1 MYHIQHDTIMP
12 IQKYEVS
19 LSAEERKQLTKIVKS
34 GNMPARTILR
44 ANILLA
50 MDRNGKQPM
59 TVQEAAIAFNTSATT
74 VQNVR
79 TRYGEKGLDAAIQ
92 RKKRETPPVEAKV
105 TGDVEA
111 HIIALAC
118 GDHSQGICQV
128 DAPSSCRQVGQ
139 TGVHRIY
146 ISYAGRPHSKKNE
159 YKPHLKKCWCI
170 PASHNAAFVA
180 AMEDV
185 LEVYSRP
192 YDAKHPV
199 VCMDEKPVQLL
210 TEARDGFTSNSTGVR
225 YEDNEYVRNGTCSI
239 FLFTEPL
246 AGWREA
252 VAKRQRTRTDWAE
265 RIKWLL
271 DERYPDVEQVVLVCD
286 NLNTHNIA
294 SLYEAFEP
302 AEALRLAKRLEIHH
316 TPKHGSWLD
325 IAEIELSALGN
336 QCLAKRRINSV
347 EKLNEE
353 LSSWHTER
361 NDGQKSVNWK
371 FKTADARTK
380 LKHLYPILNF

>member
-1 MYHIQHDTIMP
+1 
-12 IQKYEVS
+12 
-19 LSAEERKQLTKIVKS
+19 
-34 GNMPARTILR
+34 
-44 ANILLA
+44 
-50 MDRNGKQPM
+50 
-59 TVQEAAIAFNTSATT
+59 
-74 VQNVR
+74 
-79 TRYGEKGLDAAIQ
+79 
-92 RKKRETPPVEAKV
+92 
-105 TGDVEA
+105 
-111 HIIALAC
+111 
-118 GDHSQGICQV
+118 
-128 DAPSSCRQVGQ
+128 
-139 TGVHRIY
+139 
-146 ISYAGRPHSKKNE
+146 
-159 YKPHLKKCWCI
+159 
-170 PASHNAAFVA
+170 
-180 AMEDV
+180 MEDV

-225 YEDNEYVRNGTCSI
+225 YEDNEYVRNGICSI

-252 VAKRQRTRTDWAE
+252 VAKQQITRTDWAE

-361 NDGQKSVNWK
+361 NDGQKSVNWQ

>member
-1 MYHIQHDTIMP
+1 
-12 IQKYEVS
+12 
-19 LSAEERKQLTKIVKS
+19 
-34 GNMPARTILR
+34 
-44 ANILLA
+44 
-50 MDRNGKQPM
+50 
-59 TVQEAAIAFNTSATT
+59 
-74 VQNVR
+74 
-79 TRYGEKGLDAAIQ
+79 
-92 RKKRETPPVEAKV
+92 
-105 TGDVEA
+105 
-111 HIIALAC
+111 
-118 GDHSQGICQV
+118 
-128 DAPSSCRQVGQ
+128 
-139 TGVHRIY
+139 
-146 ISYAGRPHSKKNE
+146 
-159 YKPHLKKCWCI
+159 
-170 PASHNAAFVA
+170 
-180 AMEDV
+180 MEDV

-252 VAKRQRTRTDWAE
+252 VAKR
-265 RIKWLL
+265 
-271 DERYPDVEQVVLVCD
+271 
-286 NLNTHNIA
+286 
-294 SLYEAFEP
+294 
-302 AEALRLAKRLEIHH
+302 LEIHH

-325 IAEIELSALGN
+325 IAETELAAFGN

-361 NDGQKSVNWK
+361 NDGQKSVNWQ

>member
-1 MYHIQHDTIMP
+1 M
-12 IQKYEVS
+12 
-19 LSAEERKQLTKIVKS
+19 L
-34 GNMPARTILR
+34 
-44 ANILLA
+44 
-50 MDRNGKQPM
+50 
-59 TVQEAAIAFNTSATT
+59 
-74 VQNVR
+74 
-79 TRYGEKGLDAAIQ
+79 
-92 RKKRETPPVEAKV
+92 
-105 TGDVEA
+105 
-111 HIIALAC
+111 
-118 GDHSQGICQV
+118 
-128 DAPSSCRQVGQ
+128 
-139 TGVHRIY
+139 VHT
-146 ISYAGRPHSKKNE
+146 
-159 YKPHLKKCWCI
+159 
-170 PASHNAAFVA
+170 ASHNAAFVA

-302 AEALRLAKRLEIHH
+302 A
-316 TPKHGSWLD
+316 
-325 IAEIELSALGN
+325 
-336 QCLAKRRINSV
+336 
-347 EKLNEE
+347 
-353 LSSWHTER
+353 
-361 NDGQKSVNWK
+361 
-371 FKTADARTK
+371 
-380 LKHLYPILNF
+380 